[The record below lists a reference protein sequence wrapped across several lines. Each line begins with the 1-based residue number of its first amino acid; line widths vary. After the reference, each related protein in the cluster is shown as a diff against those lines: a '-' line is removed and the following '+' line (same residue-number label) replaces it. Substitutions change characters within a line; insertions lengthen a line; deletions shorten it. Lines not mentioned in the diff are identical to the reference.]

1 MSEKD
6 SLPARLLG
14 AALLLL
20 FFGLW
25 VGVGFKTAFTLT
37 AVIAAALLLILAVV
51 IWGLT

>member
-25 VGVGFKTAFTLT
+25 VGVGFK
-37 AVIAAALLLILAVV
+37 VALLLILAAV
-51 IWGLT
+51 IWGMI